1 MIWTSDI
8 ANQFSRSPVYTM
20 ATAVPRRYFKRKIGV
35 PLPIPLEVPLLA
47 IVQIRAKNNVDV
59 EAASSRDFKF
69 VTT

>member
-1 MIWTSDI
+1 MILRINSLDLLFILWLL
-8 ANQFSRSPVYTM
+8 RSLEGVS
-20 ATAVPRRYFKRKIGV
+20 KEKIGV

-47 IVQIRAKNNVDV
+47 IVQIRAKNNVVV

>member
-1 MIWTSDI
+1 MILQINSLDLLFILWLL
-8 ANQFSRSPVYTM
+8 RSLEGVS
-20 ATAVPRRYFKRKIGV
+20 KEKIGV

-47 IVQIRAKNNVDV
+47 IVQIRAKNNVVV